1 MPNGRKVTV
10 IQPVPQFT
18 HRVGIYCRVST
29 KSQEQLNSLATQL
42 SWLTRKVSRTLG
54 WYLVD
59 IYLDMKSGA
68 NASSRDEFQR
78 MLQDCRDKKLDII
91 VTKSI
96 SRFGRNIVDTLTAIN
111 EARACNVE
119 ICFDQED
126 LSTKEPR
133 STFVISLI
141 ETVAQEESKARS
153 GNISWG
159 IQRRVENGTA
169 AILNRKC
176 YGYTHDYNGNLQID
190 EYEAGIVRSIFD
202 LYLQGYSVVGIVREL
217 EIRGVKSPSG
227 KDGWCKR
234 SVDVILSNEK
244 YTGDVIVF
252 KTYNAGFPETVRK
265 VNDSGERDQFISVEN
280 HPGII
285 THEMFSA
292 VQEEKERR
300 SNIVKNENRK
310 TRKPS
315 RYSSK
320 RDGPRVAAEGNDEK
334 ATNHNSLV
342 LPET

>member
-1 MPNGRKVTV
+1 MPNERKVTV
-10 IQPVPQFT
+10 IPPIPKFT

-29 KSQEQLNSLATQL
+29 KSQEQLNSLSSQL

-59 IYLDMKSGA
+59 IYLDIKSGA
-68 NASSRDEFQR
+68 NASNRNEFQR
-78 MLQDCRDKKLDII
+78 MLQDCREKKLDII
-91 VTKSI
+91 VARSI
-96 SRFGRNIVDTLTAIN
+96 SRFGRNIVDTLATIN

-133 STFVISLI
+133 SSFIISLI
-141 ETVAQEESKARS
+141 EGVAQEESKARS

-169 AILNRKC
+169 SILNRKC
-176 YGYTHDYNGNLQID
+176 YGYSHDDNGNLQVN

-202 LYLQGYSVVGIVREL
+202 MYLQGYSVIGIIREL
-217 EIRGVKSPSG
+217 EDRGIESPSG
-227 KDGWCKR
+227 KDKWCKR
-234 SVDVILSNEK
+234 SIDVILSNEK

-252 KTYNAGFPETVRK
+252 KTYNTGFPETVRK
-265 VNDSGERDQFISVEN
+265 VNDSGERDKFISIGN

-285 THEMFSA
+285 TSEVFSA
-292 VQEEKERR
+292 VQAEKERR
-300 SNIVKNENRK
+300 SNIIKNENGKSRK
-310 TRKPS
+310 SS

-320 RDGPRVAAEGNDEK
+320 RDRLAIDRSEESNKEK
-334 ATNHNSLV
+334 
-342 LPET
+342 